1 MPEQSSTVHR
11 YVSAARR
18 RAAKARR
25 TLSDAA
31 RRRSADARANA
42 ELLAAVGPAGRTA
55 GSGERSPS
63 AGPDTPSWTALT
75 RALGS
80 PRTRAALRVGAT
92 RWDRTG
98 DLHAL
103 ALEAAVEALDSGS
116 PERARALATA
126 AVTVS
131 PGSRKAHRVL
141 ASLHGQAGDWTAAE
155 MEWRHAL
162 HHRPAPEA
170 EAAQRVVT
178 ERRLADLRAAVL
190 TARFEGADPALVAD
204 AAATARRISAGHALP
219 STTERLLA
227 DLLTRAR
234 VVPLPVAQA
243 FAAVRPAD
251 QTTPQVVRDALDA
264 ARDRSADAEYPEAL
278 AALAAVAQVPG
289 VLCPAYLFALADSLR
304 AVSHYDAAR
313 AALRL
318 AERDA
323 RTTGK
328 AATSAAQVAWIQHDY
343 AGGIA
348 DAHRALEADPGQK
361 LAPFTLRRLENPET
375 PADAPA
381 GGIGHVAFY
390 AMKGGNFGDVAL
402 PHAVR
407 QAVETSTGSTGW
419 LPFHA
424 HQVFDERRTE
434 QANAQRALVVGGG
447 GLFLPDTSP
456 NGNSGWQWNVPASS
470 LAKLQV
476 PLHLFGV
483 GYNLFEGQVYPGEL
497 FQRNLRVLAEHATS
511 LGLRNHGSMSRV
523 LDQLPD
529 ELHAKVRFVPC
540 PTTVLEHIHP
550 ALAPAESGTGRVLLN
565 GAFDRSTRRFADG
578 YGPFLAQM
586 AQWVRDVRASG
597 ATVEIA
603 AHLPGDKR
611 LGNDLADEHGVELET
626 VPLYGMTPDE
636 AYAAYR
642 RASVVVGM
650 RGHATM
656 IPFGLGTPVLSLI
669 SHPKMRYFLEDIER
683 PEWGFS
689 VHDADLAGPLTA
701 RTLDVLAHEDA
712 YRNDVG
718 DLQLQL
724 LTHVRAAA
732 DLVAGTRVA

>member
-1 MPEQSSTVHR
+1 V
-11 YVSAARR
+11 
-18 RAAKARR
+18 AKARR
-25 TLSDAA
+25 GLRDAA
-31 RRRSADARANA
+31 RRRSAAARANA
-42 ELLAAVGPAGRTA
+42 ELLTAV
-55 GSGERSPS
+55 SS
-63 AGPDTPSWTALT
+63 AGPAAGSAAGADTPLWTELT
-75 RALGS
+75 RAVAS
-80 PRTRAALRVGAT
+80 PRTRTALRLGTT
-92 RWDRTG
+92 RWDQTG
-98 DLHAL
+98 DLHSL
-103 ALEAAVEALDSGS
+103 VLDAAVEALDTGA
-116 PERARALATA
+116 PDRARALAAA
-126 AVTVS
+126 AVTVT

-141 ASLHGQAGDWTAAE
+141 AYLHGDAGDWAAAE
-155 MEWRHAL
+155 AEWRSAL
-162 HHRPAPEA
+162 HHRPAPER

-190 TARFEGADPALVAD
+190 AASFEDAEPALVAD
-204 AAATARRISAGHALP
+204 ATATARRISAGNVLP
-219 STTERLLA
+219 DRTERVLA
-227 DLLTRAR
+227 DLVTRSLT
-234 VVPLPVAQA
+234 VPLPVAQA
-243 FAAVRPAD
+243 FAALRPAD
-251 QTTPQVVRDALDA
+251 QAAPPAVRAALDA
-264 ARDRSADAEYPEAL
+264 ARTRSADAEYP
-278 AALAAVAQVPG
+278 AALVTLASVADVPG
-289 VLCPAYLFALADSLR
+289 VLCPAYLFALADLLR

-313 AALRL
+313 SALRL

-328 AATSAAQVAWIQHDY
+328 AATSAAQIAWIQHDY
-343 AGGIA
+343 PGGIA

-390 AMKGGNFGDVAL
+390 AIRGGNYGDVAL

-407 QAVETSTGSTGW
+407 QAVETSTGSTSW

-424 HQVFDERRTE
+424 HQVFDEQRTE

-456 NGNSGWQWNVPASS
+456 NGNSGWQWNVPPSS
-470 LAKLQV
+470 LARLRV
-476 PLHLFGV
+476 PLHVFAV
-483 GYNLFEGQVYPGEL
+483 GHNLFEGQAYPGDL
-497 FQRNLRVLAEHATS
+497 FQKNLRLLAEHATS

-523 LDQLPD
+523 LDLLPD
-529 ELHAKVRFVPC
+529 ELHPKVRFVPC

-550 ALAPAESGTGRVLLN
+550 ALAPAEPGTGLVLLN
-565 GAFDRSTRRFADG
+565 GAFDRSARRFADG
-578 YGPFLAQM
+578 YGPFLAQL

-597 ATVEIA
+597 ARVEIA
-603 AHLPGDKR
+603 AHLPGDKK
-611 LGNDLADEHGVELET
+611 LGNDLADQHGVELET

-636 AYAAYR
+636 GYAAYR

-683 PEWGFS
+683 PDWGFS

-712 YRNDVG
+712 YRKDVG
-718 DLQLQL
+718 DLQLKL
-724 LTHVRAAA
+724 LTYVRAAA
-732 DLVAGTRVA
+732 DLVAGHA

>member
-1 MPEQSSTVHR
+1 MPEHSHTPHR

-18 RAAKARR
+18 RLAGARR
-25 TLSDAA
+25 GLREAA
-31 RRRSADARANA
+31 RRRAADARANA
-42 ELLAAVGPAGRTA
+42 ELLAAVAPAGRPADTD
-55 GSGERSPS
+55 SPIW
-63 AGPDTPSWTALT
+63 AELT
-75 RALGS
+75 RAIGS
-80 PRTRAALRVGAT
+80 PRTRTALRLGTT

-98 DLHAL
+98 ELHPL
-103 ALEAAVEALDSGS
+103 VLDAAVEALDGGA
-116 PERARALATA
+116 PDRARALAAA
-126 AVTVS
+126 AVTVT

-141 ASLHGQAGDWTAAE
+141 AHLHGEAGDWAAAE
-155 MEWRHAL
+155 TEWRHAL
-162 HHRPAPEA
+162 HHRPAPED
-170 EAAQRVVT
+170 EAARRIVT
-178 ERRLADLRAAVL
+178 ERRLSDLRAAVL
-190 TARFEGADPALVAD
+190 AASFEGADTALVAD
-204 AAATARRISAGHALP
+204 TTATARRISAGHALP
-219 STTERLLA
+219 DVTERLLA
-227 DLLTRAR
+227 DVVTRAL
-234 VVPLPVAQA
+234 VVPLPVAEA

-251 QTTPQVVRDALDA
+251 QAAPPAVRDALDA
-264 ARDRSADAEYPEAL
+264 ARAQSADAEYP
-278 AALAAVAQVPG
+278 AALATLASVSDVQG
-289 VLCPAYLFALADSLR
+289 VLCPAFLFALAELLR

-328 AATSAAQVAWIQHDY
+328 AATSAAQIAWIQHDY
-343 AGGIA
+343 PGGIA

-390 AMKGGNFGDVAL
+390 AIQGGNYGDVAL

-407 QAVETSTGSTGW
+407 QAIETSAGSTEW

-424 HQVFDERRTE
+424 HQVFDEQRTE

-470 LAKLQV
+470 LAKLRV
-476 PLHLFGV
+476 PLHLFAV
-483 GYNLFEGQVYPGEL
+483 GHNLFEGQAYPGGL
-497 FQRNLRVLAEHATS
+497 FQQNLRVLAEHATS
-511 LGLRNHGSMSRV
+511 IGLRNHGSMSRV
-523 LDQLPD
+523 LDLLPE

-550 ALAPAESGTGRVLLN
+550 ALAPAEAGTGRVLLN
-565 GAFDRSTRRFADG
+565 GAFDRSARRFADG
-578 YGPFLAQM
+578 YGPFLAQL
-586 AQWVRDVRASG
+586 AQWVTEVRASG

-603 AHLPGDKR
+603 AHLPGDKK
-611 LGNDLADEHGVELET
+611 LGNDLADQHGVELET

-636 AYAAYR
+636 GYAAYR

-689 VHDADLAGPLTA
+689 VHDGDLAGPLTA

-712 YRNDVG
+712 YRKDVA
-718 DLQLQL
+718 DLQLKL

-732 DLVAGTRVA
+732 DLVAGTRTV